1 VGASDREG
9 SVDASMEGVSL
20 KRACSGRDVND
31 ASRQRAGLLCLR
43 HPEVITY
50 DPSGG
55 T

>member
-20 KRACSGRDVND
+20 KRACSGRDVD
-31 ASRQRAGLLCLR
+31 DVSRQRVGLLRLCHL
-43 HPEVITY
+43 EVITE